1 MALTY
6 PNSMNCGARLL
17 VSNKRRSFQMK
28 CAYDI
33 KTFQAAAMVDH
44 VYDILVGFDDTYD
57 KVRSDIL

>member
-6 PNSMNCGARLL
+6 PNSMNCGARLP

-28 CAYDI
+28 CAYYI
-33 KTFQAAAMVDH
+33 NTFQAAAMVDR